1 MRTVKDDSPLAVIWR
16 RKVIIIVTFL
26 AFVVTA
32 AVVSKNLDEVYST
45 HATLLVA
52 LEADEQ
58 TFDSVQA
65 SQAFARSFAEI
76 IGSPN
81 IAARVDQELDGE
93 RGRNELLDATSF
105 EPVSETQLLEIH
117 AEDDTPEGAKE
128 IADAYA
134 DVFLAYAAA
143 NLTPTTKATVSL
155 ADAAPLPR
163 SPARPKPTLYTLIA
177 AIVGLGV
184 ALGLGF
190 LWDRLDRRL
199 RTAEDVEAR
208 FERPVLGRI
217 PRRGRSE
224 RSVNAFRESFRVLR
238 TNLQFATTHGMA
250 RSVAITSGQAD
261 EGKTT
266 AASELAFACAEAGM
280 SVIAVEADFRRPKL
294 QRALL
299 PEVGEPLRPGLSNY
313 LLEASSIHEVVH
325 PTSYPGLSLV
335 PAGPLPPAPAALMES
350 RRGQGGLSS
359 FQELA
364 DIVIVDSPP
373 LGIGA
378 DASVIATWVEAV
390 LVLVDLGSVTDNAVR
405 DALRQL
411 ETVRAPV
418 LGLLLN
424 RDPGVE
430 TASYYYYEAAEK
442 SERGRNRVSAGS

>member
-1 MRTVKDDSPLAVIWR
+1 
-16 RKVIIIVTFL
+16 VTFL
-26 AFVVTA
+26 AFAVTA

-65 SQAFARSFAEI
+65 SQAFARSFADI
-76 IGSPN
+76 IDSPN
-81 IAARVDQELDGE
+81 IAGRVDRELADE
-93 RGRNELLDATSF
+93 RDRNELLESTSF
-105 EPVSETQLLEIH
+105 DPVSETQLLEVH
-117 AEDDTPEGAKE
+117 AEDETPEGAKE
-128 IADAYA
+128 IADTYS
-134 DVFLAYAAA
+134 DVFLDYAER

-155 ADAAPLPR
+155 ADPAPFPR
-163 SPARPKPTLYTLIA
+163 SPARPKPTLYTLLA
-177 AIVGLGV
+177 SIVGLAV
-184 ALGLGF
+184 ALALAF

-199 RTAEDVEAR
+199 RDADDVEAR
-208 FERPVLGRI
+208 FDRPVLGRI

-224 RSVNAFRESFRVLR
+224 RSVNAFREAFRVLR
-238 TNLQFATTHGMA
+238 TNLQFATPHGMA
-250 RSVAITSGQAD
+250 RSVAITSAQAE

-266 AASELAFACAEAGM
+266 AASELAIACTEVGM
-280 SVIAVEADFRRPKL
+280 TVIVIEADFRRPKL

-299 PEVGEPLRPGLSNY
+299 PDAEEPLRPGLSNY
-313 LLEASSIHEVVH
+313 LLEAASIHDVVH
-325 PTSYPGLSLV
+325 PTPHARLAIV
-335 PAGPLPPAPAALMES
+335 PAGPLPPAPAALLES

-373 LGIGA
+373 LGVGA

-390 LVLVDLGSVTDNAVR
+390 LLLVNLGSVTDNAVR

-424 RDPGVE
+424 RDPGME
-430 TASYYYYEAAEK
+430 STSYYYYEAARK
-442 SERGRNRVSAGS
+442 SERDRVSAGS